1 MDYTRLT
8 NLQVDGNLKVKGD
21 VSFEDDVVL
30 GGLDASDYTVSATD
44 GSAAASTAPTKAEF
58 DAVVTLANEI
68 KAKLNAL
75 VAAITPAD
83 S

>member
-8 NLQVDGNLKVKGD
+8 NLEVMGDLKIDGD
-21 VSFEDDVVL
+21 TTL
-30 GGLDASDYTVSATD
+30 GLTASSYTVTATD
-44 GSAAASTAPTKAEF
+44 ATAAAGSAPTKAEF

-68 KAKLNAL
+68 KADLNAL
-75 VAAITPAD
+75 VAKIAK